1 MKKIGILGS
10 GNVAKELAKGFLKNG
25 YPVTM
30 GTGHPE
36 KLRDFKNIEAPHVE
50 IGSFAEAAAFGE
62 LLVLAVKGT
71 AAKEALKLAGAAHL
85 SGKTI
90 LDATNPI
97 ADKAPENGVLHFFTD
112 LETSLMEQ
120 LQQAFPD
127 ARFVKAYNSV
137 GAAFMVDPPFESR
150 PTMFICG
157 DDENAKKEAS
167 EIIGLFGWDVADMG
181 SAVAARAI
189 EPLCILWCIPGIKD
203 NSWTHAF
210 KLLKL

>member
-36 KLRDFKNIEAPHVE
+36 KLRDFKNTEAPHVE
-50 IGSFAEAAAFGE
+50 IGSFEEAAAFGE

-71 AAKEALKLAGAAHL
+71 AAKEALNLAGAAHL